1 MQFGQRRGDA
11 PEIESDGRYLRNFK
25 KGEVKVRFLEETQDW
40 IVFREHYLEGKSFP
54 CTQDSDSCPG
64 CTHPDEDVQ
73 RASRKYATNIYLVD
87 VEKTLPFRIPVSL
100 AKSMDTRSDKNG
112 GTILNR
118 DYVVMRSG
126 KGLDT
131 EYDVDSDERYAL
143 DTKSLL
149 KDGLDI
155 NELLEESYNE
165 VWGPKEEVVKEKPKA
180 NSRLARSKAKVEE
193 PVEEPEEEFPSEAKS
208 SADDEDLV
216 IDEEALYDMALAE
229 LIDLGTK
236 VGIEGAEDMS
246 KPSLIRS
253 LLSEVGV

>member
-1 MQFGQRRGDA
+1 MEFGTRRGDT

-40 IVFREHYLEGKSFP
+40 MTFREHYLEGKSFP
-54 CTQDSDSCPG
+54 CTQDKDTCPG
-64 CTHPDEDVQ
+64 CSHPDEDVQ
-73 RASRKYATNIYLVD
+73 RASRKYATNLYLVD
-87 VEKTLPFRIPVSL
+87 VERTLPFRIPVSL

-118 DYVVMRSG
+118 DYVVMRTG

-165 VWGPKEEVVKEKPKA
+165 VWGEKPVEEKPKTS
-180 NSRLARSKAKVEE
+180 SRLGRTKAKVDE
-193 PVEEPEEEFPSEAKS
+193 PVEEELPFEAKS
-208 SADDEDLV
+208 SPDDEDLV
-216 IDEEALYDMALAE
+216 IDEDALYDMALAD

-236 VGIEGAEDMS
+236 VGIENAEDMS

>member
-40 IVFREHYLEGKSFP
+40 ITFREHYLEGKSFP
-54 CTQDSDSCPG
+54 CTQDKDNCPG

-73 RASRKYATNIYLVD
+73 RASRKYATNLYLVD

-165 VWGPKEEVVKEKPKA
+165 VWGAKVEEVKEIKS
-180 NSRLARSKAKVEE
+180 SRLGRSKAKVEE
-193 PVEEPEEEFPSEAKS
+193 PEEEPKEEFPSETKAS
-208 SADDEDLV
+208 TEDDDDLV
-216 IDEEALYDMALAE
+216 IDEEALYDMALAD

-236 VGIEGAEDMS
+236 VGIEGADNMS

>member
-1 MQFGQRRGDA
+1 
-11 PEIESDGRYLRNFK
+11 
-25 KGEVKVRFLEETQDW
+25 
-40 IVFREHYLEGKSFP
+40 
-54 CTQDSDSCPG
+54 
-64 CTHPDEDVQ
+64 
-73 RASRKYATNIYLVD
+73 
-87 VEKTLPFRIPVSL
+87 
-100 AKSMDTRSDKNG
+100 
-112 GTILNR
+112 
-118 DYVVMRSG
+118 MRSG

-165 VWGPKEEVVKEKPKA
+165 VWGAKVEEVKEIKS
-180 NSRLARSKAKVEE
+180 SRLGRSKAKVEE
-193 PVEEPEEEFPSEAKS
+193 PEEEPKEEFPSETKAS
-208 SADDEDLV
+208 TEDDDDLV
-216 IDEEALYDMALAE
+216 IDEEALYDMALAD

-236 VGIEGAEDMS
+236 VGIEGADNMS

>member
-1 MQFGQRRGDA
+1 MQFGQRRGDVT
-11 PEIESDGRYLRNFK
+11 EIESDGRYLRNFK

-40 IVFREHYLEGKSFP
+40 ITFREHYLEGKSFP
-54 CTQDSDSCPG
+54 CTGDKDSCPG

-73 RASRKYATNIYLVD
+73 RASRKYATNVYLVE
-87 VEKTLPFRIPVSL
+87 VERVLPFRIPVSL

-126 KGLDT
+126 KGLET
-131 EYDVDSDERYAL
+131 EYDVDSDERYAM

-149 KDGLDI
+149 KDGMDI
-155 NELLEESYNE
+155 QELLEESYNE
-165 VWGPKEEVVKEKPKA
+165 VWGEKKEEPVKEKT
-180 NSRLARSKAKVEE
+180 SRLGRGKAKAEEE
-193 PVEEPEEEFPSEAKS
+193 PEEFPSEAKD

-216 IDEEALYDMALAE
+216 IDEEALYDMALAD